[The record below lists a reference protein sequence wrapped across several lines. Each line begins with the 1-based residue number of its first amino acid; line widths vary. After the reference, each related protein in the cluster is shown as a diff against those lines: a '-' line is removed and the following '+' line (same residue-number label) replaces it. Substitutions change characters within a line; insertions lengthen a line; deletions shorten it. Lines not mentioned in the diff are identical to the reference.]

1 MYSLQYKQ
9 PGRRAGLSK
18 DGYKAPSLLQTI
30 SSPNNREP
38 AMNTP
43 KDDLSDEDI
52 YALPKDLSDTSSDDE
67 RTRRLADIKPTH
79 FVKRGSEE
87 PAAKSIGGN
96 PRKSDRASIRRDAT
110 TTMTTRASKKTSPK
124 PSTLDPSS
132 SNKRKRG
139 TDGVEFRAA
148 VEDQFGQV
156 KIKKVKNVKTY
167 KSARQQSNSN
177 RSRLKSLK
185 GMLIG

>member
-38 AMNTP
+38 AMSTA

-67 RTRRLADIKPTH
+67 RTRRLADIKPTQ
-79 FVKRGSEE
+79 FIKRGSEE
-87 PAAKSIGGN
+87 PAAKSTGGH
-96 PRKSDRASIRRDAT
+96 PRKSDRRDAT
-110 TTMTTRASKKTSPK
+110 TTRTTRASKKTSPK

-132 SNKRKRG
+132 SNKRKSG
-139 TDGVEFRAA
+139 ADDVEFRAA
-148 VEDQFGQV
+148 VEDQFGRV
-156 KIKKVKNVKTY
+156 KAKKVKNVKTY
-167 KSARQQSNSN
+167 KSARQQSNSY
-177 RSRLKSLK
+177 RSRVKSLK